1 MVLSSMRQLG
11 VTVAGGAVVIS
22 LMTGCG
28 SAENEAPSDASSA
41 ASAVT
46 SLPSS
51 PARAGT
57 SERSPQL
64 PTSSTAQ
71 TGSGIG
77 ADQAVKTEDVTARI
91 RVIDSPELIDQP
103 SLESRT
109 IVFPVAVEV
118 ESGSLSVAPTKW
130 RLITLSGKRIEG
142 SSAVSLSTALGDSK
156 VDRRAE
162 GLLPFTAT
170 STEFADDVSISRIE
184 FYAGINLTTPTAQW
198 DAAEPIAIS
207 SIPRRSR

>member
-1 MVLSSMRQLG
+1 MGSTLS
-11 VTVAGGAVVIS
+11 
-22 LMTGCG
+22 C
-28 SAENEAPSDASSA
+28 APSDASSA

-64 PTSSTAQ
+64 PTSSITPVD
-71 TGSGIG
+71 GGIG
-77 ADQAVKTEDVTARI
+77 ADQTVKTEDATARI

-103 SLESRT
+103 SFESRT
-109 IVFPVAVEV
+109 IVFPVVVEM
-118 ESGSLSVAPTKW
+118 ESGSLSVAPTRW
-130 RLITLSGKRIEG
+130 RLITLSGQRIEG
-142 SSAVSLSTALGDSK
+142 SSAVSLSTALGDSE

-184 FYAGINLTTPTAQW
+184 FYA
-198 DAAEPIAIS
+198 
-207 SIPRRSR
+207 RH

>member
-1 MVLSSMRQLG
+1 MVLSSMRRLG

-41 ASAVT
+41 GSAVT
-46 SLPSS
+46 SLPS
-51 PARAGT
+51 PAAADN

-71 TGSGIG
+71 TGSEIG
-77 ADQAVKTEDVTARI
+77 ADQTVRTEGATARI
-91 RVIDSPELIDQP
+91 RVIDSPELIDQQ

-109 IVFPVAVEV
+109 IVFPVVVEV

-142 SSAVSLSTALGDSK
+142 SSAASLSTALGDSK

-170 STEFADDVSISRIE
+170 STQFADDVSISRIE

-207 SIPRRSR
+207 SLPRRSR